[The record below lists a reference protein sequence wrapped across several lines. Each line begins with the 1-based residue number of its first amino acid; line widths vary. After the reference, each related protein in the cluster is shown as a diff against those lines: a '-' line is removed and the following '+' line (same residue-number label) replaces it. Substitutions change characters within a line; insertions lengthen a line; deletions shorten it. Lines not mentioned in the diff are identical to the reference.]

1 MVNLLKVLYKKVA
14 WLIFYFRLTYDHNLQ
29 NDTVQTSEEGHEGQ
43 SSISVQTS
51 ATRKLCWT
59 GSSYIYGGPDRKPQ
73 LLTQLEA
80 FLNKELHNISP
91 SEPKFPELKLQVY
104 RNVFGCFIKAF
115 KTYQPLLSAIKKE
128 YDNMLVLQ
136 QDQIRDL
143 EPLRSHLRLLTEE
156 CDRKIQ
162 ARWGEE
168 QAEIRAL
175 KSEKQQLQKDI
186 EAMREKEKATQTVDH
201 LQAELSHQYLQYRE
215 ERDARKLL
223 IWQLNDL
230 TRVSEKKEN
239 PADED
244 SEQKDRVEL
253 KLALKMCRED
263 LTKTQEELS
272 RMKADYWDVVPR
284 RNWDK
289 LEEEHKDSLLQMKT
303 LQRDFD
309 QLKTEF
315 DILLELHNRSNT
327 RTHVSTAVQTDA
339 SVFQG
344 QSQIESS
351 QPVEPITSNA
361 PESGT
366 QTVGESRDGLGTARS
381 DEGTDE
387 HVASTGSRQQQ
398 QQ

>member
-1 MVNLLKVLYKKVA
+1 MSPHKDVKFPPLTPSQKQ
-14 WLIFYFRLTYDHNLQ
+14 RLTYDNNLQ
-29 NDTVQTSEEGHEGQ
+29 SDTVQTSEEGREGQ

-59 GSSYIYGGPDRKPQ
+59 GSSYIYAGADRKPQ
-73 LLTQLEA
+73 LLVQLEA

-91 SEPKFPELKLQVY
+91 SEPKFQELKLQVY
-104 RNVFGCFIKAF
+104 RNVFGCFIQAF

-168 QAEIRAL
+168 QAEIRVL

-186 EAMREKEKATQTVDH
+186 EVMREKEKATQTVVDH
-201 LQAELSHQYLQYRE
+201 LQAELSSQYLQYRE

-230 TRVSEKKEN
+230 TRVSEKKQH
-239 PADED
+239 PADEN
-244 SEQKDRVEL
+244 SEWKDRVEL
-253 KLALKMCRED
+253 KLALKVCRED

-289 LEEEHKDSLLQMKT
+289 LEREHKDSLLQLKT
-303 LQRDFD
+303 LQSDFD

-315 DILLELHNRSNT
+315 DVLLELHNRSNV
-327 RTHVSTAVQTDA
+327 RNHVSTAVQTDE

-344 QSQIESS
+344 QSQIQSS
-351 QPVEPITSNA
+351 QPVEPITSDA

-366 QTVGESRDGLGTARS
+366 HTVGESRDGLGKARS

-387 HVASTGSRQQQ
+387 HVASTRSRQQQ